1 MFGQS
6 ILTLWAGGQLSQT
19 FGDTAVVWVALV
31 SRSCRLS
38 ALCDQVPF
46 GGRALIARRLM
57 HSSATLTAAVRC
69 AWGLNPFGLERA
81 KPAGHCA
88 YRGPAEVR
96 YHTGDPPVVKFGVR
110 LPVGRTVPTLLA
122 VEANVPLT
130 ADSMRAARH
139 TISIIRHNFVR
150 SRTPA
155 PSSAVPRAGAERHRS
170 SPIGDMSLEPHPS
183 HQGLLCS

>member
-19 FGDTAVVWVALV
+19 FGDTAVVWGALV

-130 ADSMRAARH
+130 RRFNASCAPHHFDHQTQLRSQSDAGTEQRRSTRWRRTSSQLTDRRHVAR
-139 TISIIRHNFVR
+139 TSPF
-150 SRTPA
+150 P
-155 PSSAVPRAGAERHRS
+155 PRATV
-170 SPIGDMSLEPHPS
+170 
-183 HQGLLCS
+183 